1 MTFIYFSSKMI
12 NVVSCFNFFIFDN
25 VEVLDF
31 TGPFE
36 VFSTTRKQT
45 EEGEQFLYN
54 DHLIGLT
61 NDSINTRGGMEVK
74 PH

>member
-36 VFSTTRKQT
+36 VFFTTRKQA
-45 EEGEQFLYN
+45 EEGEKFLYN
-54 DHLIGLT
+54 DHLIGLM
-61 NDSINTRGGMEVK
+61 NDSISKRGGMEVE
-74 PH
+74 PN